1 MRNIFHLLIILLFL
15 LEILDI
21 EAIKDWEE
29 AQYDPT
35 SKAEMD
41 KDDEFTVEVIFFKIS
56 AQTRFKIQKK

>member
-41 KDDEFTVEVIFFKIS
+41 KDDEFTVEVTFLKF
-56 AQTRFKIQKK
+56 RFKM